1 VTVTAATNVQ
11 IGAITTTSSAI
22 GVTATAGTITDN
34 LTSAESANLTSSGTV
49 TLTAALGIGSSGTG
63 DIDTNIGTLTASTT
77 TSGAIYIQETN
88 GLIIGSP
95 GVTTASGGLID
106 IDVDAGNLTV
116 DAVVTANG
124 AGTVTLNADGGT
136 IDINAIVSSTTGA
149 IVVTGDV
156 ITQDSGI
163 STGGTATV
171 TVTADNGA
179 ITMADATSTTS
190 VSGAIAYSATGN
202 VLLAL
207 LTSTSGNINVTA
219 GAAPS
224 ATGAI
229 SDNLGA
235 ETPNISTSGTATLT
249 ADTGIGT
256 STGDEDIETSVGTIV
271 ATNNTSNVIFITEAD
286 AVTVGGTGLRTLAG
300 NGDITLNL
308 TTGLLTLAGNV
319 TAHGTGIVTLNTVVG
334 GATQSSG
341 AITASGL
348 RLLGAGT
355 FTLTTATNDVTT
367 LAADLNTGVVNYAD
381 ATSLTIGTV
390 TASGTSTSGINTGDP
405 GTGGAVTINAPN
417 GTITVSQPI
426 STVIPASG
434 GTATISISGSVTV
447 NQTITAEGGNVIL
460 NGSVGVTSDIIVNFA
475 LTSGGTM
482 TLSAPRDVLLNAV
495 ASTTGAGNISVT
507 ADNDTTP
514 NGTGG
519 VLITGAGGVTSAGTV
534 LLRGTSGFNTSFLD
548 ATGASVTGFSPS
560 GSLANLAVQINV
572 DSTPAAAQVSA
583 AGASIT
589 IDSHT
594 DTSNSDIVIN
604 GVISTTTNGT
614 VAVTADDRASFGT
627 AGDITADGAVT
638 ITAGGG
644 IYTSGDVTTTNDNV
658 TYASAVILEGS
669 VVVNSNSG
677 AGDVLFSSTVDGST
691 IYTEDL
697 TVTAGTGSVIFEAA
711 VGNAV
716 RLGDIDV
723 NSTSGSSRFNST
735 VSADTLETDPTAP
748 YSTNTVGNITTLNGT
763 VTTRGN
769 QRYYDNLRIDSNLT
783 LQIDDSTVSGTG
795 IIRTDGTIDA
805 VGGDETLSL
814 DSGRIGTVNVQNTID
829 ANGIIGGLQPLYAL
843 VIVDSNGADFAAAI
857 TTQTTDDSVTP
868 SDTDTINAS
877 TRRVQIL
884 ASAGNGGGSS
894 NGADANV
901 YFRGP
906 IVTNALL
913 ASTGANAGYNLY
925 LYGGG
930 TNVRLGDLGNTGIL
944 EFGDS
949 NADSLIFRRGITA
962 TGQYEIY
969 LLGIPRTY
977 GSPVI
982 LGDFDTTVFVYP
994 GNSVIDTTFGASGTN
1009 SSPAGAN
1016 ITIGGNLEGTIGV
1029 GSKNIEFIAGT
1040 AGDVTIVGNAGGLQ
1054 RLGIVLVTN
1063 ANDVTVNNVTAD
1075 RFLQRTGTGTTTT
1088 NGTID
1093 TNGNETFS
1101 VTGFQP
1107 DDVAAAGGTLNLT
1120 FGVNIVTTQIVI
1132 NSEVITASGGV
1143 HLSATDGTNVGVV
1156 TLNNNG
1162 RIRSDLDVILQGE
1175 ASIGIVIN
1183 ALGTARFGA
1192 PGSGDVLTGTQRDFV
1207 TTSGAPIEFRSNV
1220 NLVATPN
1227 FLADRFIVSTSGGFP
1242 AVLTSATAPILF
1254 AGTVDAN
1261 YSDLDLTS
1269 GTSNINF
1276 RGAVSEV
1283 QRLFLRLNDTS
1294 TAAPAVTTTTVTFA
1308 QNLSVEWLKPTA
1320 GHYNVDILGTTTL
1333 LSVGD
1338 IDYYLPNDTVFL
1350 NTGRTTL
1357 GNDTADSVSVMYGL
1371 DTTASSHTVM
1381 AGTIVSRE
1389 RMNLS
1394 PIVLTAGQTTTIYT
1408 SSWFDVSVE
1417 AVTAGQS
1424 NAVVAVGASVT
1435 TAAGSSLVLGHANSS
1450 TNFTFAGDV
1459 TVPQLNTTLPAG
1471 DTRWNLFILGSL
1483 VITGGGIT
1491 TLNNRGHFQIGSS
1504 GGNNLHAITGG
1515 LDTSTC
1521 LNTTVA
1527 GNLSATDALT
1537 LTGGMLRILVNSPA
1551 PRRISTTTGTITLPY
1566 MVLAD
1571 GVDLTVGS
1579 SVAVPIVTG
1588 VIEGT
1593 WGGADSDIRFEST
1606 GNVTVNGRLGYDI
1619 GDVAVIG
1626 AATAA
1631 FNGGLGLPYW
1641 NPVSTVT
1648 ITQSTTTTFPG
1659 GIFAGSIQAASTA
1672 GNLIFTS
1679 GARLNGP
1686 AVSNISTSG
1695 TVTFGDAPAAG
1706 SSPDE
1711 LIFAGGLISS
1721 ATTPVTLNGD
1731 LRSFN
1736 GDLRSTAANLT
1747 IDGALTVSGNSRI
1760 IAGAGTITLST
1771 VSIATNTSLSV
1782 GTESS
1787 GAVVISGA
1795 VGPATVSTGTALRLG
1810 STGTTTVNGAVD
1822 LAQLQVDGGS
1832 TTFSG
1837 AVGAITPIPSVILLA
1852 GAGTTTFGGD
1862 FFATTVSAA
1871 GGPGAISFNGTTS
1884 TITNAATFS
1893 NSGTLS
1899 LGNGAGDTITFT
1911 AGLTAGTTAVNGTLQ
1926 TTSAPIALGSLVST
1940 SAIVTTGLNSA
1951 STINIGAVSGSA
1963 PTLTAGTIT
1972 LTGSVSATGT
1982 ISLNSAGNV
1991 TLSGGLSNA
2000 GSLVVTSSGTT
2011 TIAGGSATAVTV
2023 NSASIQLT
2031 KTPLSV
2037 TNATSL
2043 AGTSAVTLQS
2053 GSGIN
2058 DASTSNSGTITISA
2072 GAGGFS
2078 QAANAAIY
2086 TRNTSGSAIQITTSG
2101 GGNAAIGTLFAAPA
2115 SGDPVAATTVTVTAA
2130 GAVTDSNDPVTG
2142 SPVNN
2147 VRAGSFVVT
2156 GSSVGTATNPIEY
2169 YTTAAPVTTGKFLV
2183 STAPNGA
2190 AGWLRRFDFSRS
2202 SSLVMGG
2209 TTGVYSTSI
2218 FNASTAASSS
2228 NGTHFGFASGQSI
2241 AIYNAA
2247 STSRSS
2253 YQFYIDSL
2261 IHNSRVVTFYVDT
2274 NTATANVD
2282 YYVRV
2287 YFGSGT
2293 VATNSMV
2300 TAPGSTTSLASAT
2313 GLSIGVFS
2321 RSAVFSRTTDA
2332 NGTISMEFKRPNGVT
2347 TGNWGVVGVEV
2358 AAVEAELTN
2367 LTELPQ
2373 MLEGVSFDA
2382 NGLTDETA
2390 AAIASNGFQGR
2401 LLDEASVMAA
2411 RDQAIADWAAVGI
2424 SPEQLQILQNTPVII
2439 GDLSQTGQVGLAR
2452 ADHIVLDDDA
2462 MGLGWFVGGTDKEV
2476 PAGMMDLLTVMTHE
2490 LGHRLG
2496 YEDLDASANNG
2507 HIMAG
2512 VLRPGER
2519 RQAIT
2524 ARTMVPQQ
2532 PVSVPSAEI
2541 TAVTP
2546 EKTADLFAVNNADVS
2561 GVASRISPPVETSSA
2576 EHFTSAKS
2584 IDGRPQQPAP
2594 VRLLLETESA
2604 SSDSSSQLSLLDDL
2618 FADVITTLDALNQGS
2633 AGN

>member
-1 VTVTAATNVQ
+1 M
-11 IGAITTTSSAI
+11 I
-22 GVTATAGTITDN
+22 
-34 LTSAESANLTSSGTV
+34 
-49 TLTAALGIGSSGTG
+49 
-63 DIDTNIGTLTASTT
+63 
-77 TSGAIYIQETN
+77 
-88 GLIIGSP
+88 
-95 GVTTASGGLID
+95 
-106 IDVDAGNLTV
+106 
-116 DAVVTANG
+116 
-124 AGTVTLNADGGT
+124 
-136 IDINAIVSSTTGA
+136 
-149 IVVTGDV
+149 
-156 ITQDSGI
+156 
-163 STGGTATV
+163 
-171 TVTADNGA
+171 
-179 ITMADATSTTS
+179 
-190 VSGAIAYSATGN
+190 
-202 VLLAL
+202 
-207 LTSTSGNINVTA
+207 
-219 GAAPS
+219 
-224 ATGAI
+224 
-229 SDNLGA
+229 
-235 ETPNISTSGTATLT
+235 
-249 ADTGIGT
+249 
-256 STGDEDIETSVGTIV
+256 
-271 ATNNTSNVIFITEAD
+271 
-286 AVTVGGTGLRTLAG
+286 
-300 NGDITLNL
+300 
-308 TTGLLTLAGNV
+308 
-319 TAHGTGIVTLNTVVG
+319 
-334 GATQSSG
+334 
-341 AITASGL
+341 
-348 RLLGAGT
+348 
-355 FTLTTATNDVTT
+355 
-367 LAADLNTGVVNYAD
+367 
-381 ATSLTIGTV
+381 
-390 TASGTSTSGINTGDP
+390 
-405 GTGGAVTINAPN
+405 
-417 GTITVSQPI
+417 
-426 STVIPASG
+426 
-434 GTATISISGSVTV
+434 
-447 NQTITAEGGNVIL
+447 
-460 NGSVGVTSDIIVNFA
+460 
-475 LTSGGTM
+475 
-482 TLSAPRDVLLNAV
+482 
-495 ASTTGAGNISVT
+495 
-507 ADNDTTP
+507 
-514 NGTGG
+514 
-519 VLITGAGGVTSAGTV
+519 
-534 LLRGTSGFNTSFLD
+534 
-548 ATGASVTGFSPS
+548 
-560 GSLANLAVQINV
+560 
-572 DSTPAAAQVSA
+572 
-583 AGASIT
+583 
-589 IDSHT
+589 
-594 DTSNSDIVIN
+594 
-604 GVISTTTNGT
+604 
-614 VAVTADDRASFGT
+614 
-627 AGDITADGAVT
+627 
-638 ITAGGG
+638 
-644 IYTSGDVTTTNDNV
+644 
-658 TYASAVILEGS
+658 
-669 VVVNSNSG
+669 
-677 AGDVLFSSTVDGST
+677 
-691 IYTEDL
+691 
-697 TVTAGTGSVIFEAA
+697 
-711 VGNAV
+711 
-716 RLGDIDV
+716 
-723 NSTSGSSRFNST
+723 
-735 VSADTLETDPTAP
+735 
-748 YSTNTVGNITTLNGT
+748 
-763 VTTRGN
+763 
-769 QRYYDNLRIDSNLT
+769 
-783 LQIDDSTVSGTG
+783 
-795 IIRTDGTIDA
+795 
-805 VGGDETLSL
+805 
-814 DSGRIGTVNVQNTID
+814 
-829 ANGIIGGLQPLYAL
+829 
-843 VIVDSNGADFAAAI
+843 
-857 TTQTTDDSVTP
+857 
-868 SDTDTINAS
+868 
-877 TRRVQIL
+877 
-884 ASAGNGGGSS
+884 
-894 NGADANV
+894 
-901 YFRGP
+901 
-906 IVTNALL
+906 
-913 ASTGANAGYNLY
+913 
-925 LYGGG
+925 
-930 TNVRLGDLGNTGIL
+930 LGDL
-944 EFGDS
+944 
-949 NADSLIFRRGITA
+949 
-962 TGQYEIY
+962 
-969 LLGIPRTY
+969 
-977 GSPVI
+977 
-982 LGDFDTTVFVYP
+982 DTTVFVYP
-994 GNSVIDTTFGASGTN
+994 GNSVIDTTLGLSGTN

-1016 ITIGGNLEGTIGV
+1016 ITIGGNLEGTSGV

-1040 AGDVTIVGNAGGLQ
+1040 AGDVRIVGNAGGLQ

-1093 TNGNETFS
+1093 TNGSETFS
-1101 VTGFQP
+1101 VTNFQP
-1107 DDVAAAGGTLNLT
+1107 DNVAATGGTLNRT

-1175 ASIGIVIN
+1175 ATIGIVIN

-1192 PGSGDVLTGTQRDFV
+1192 PGSGDELTGTQRDFV
-1207 TTSGAPIEFRSNV
+1207 TTSGAPVEFRSNI
-1220 NLVATPN
+1220 NMVASPTRY
-1227 FLADRFIVSTSGGFP
+1227 ADRFIVSTSGGFGVP
-1242 AVLTSATAPILF
+1242 AVVTSATAPILF

-1294 TAAPAVTTTTVTFA
+1294 TSAPAVTTTTVTFA

-1338 IDYYLPNDTVFL
+1338 IDFYLPNDTVFL

-1389 RMNLS
+1389 RMDLS

-1417 AVTAGQS
+1417 AVTAGQN

-1504 GGNNLHAITGG
+1504 GGNNSHAITGG
-1515 LDTSTC
+1515 LNTSTC

-1537 LTGGMLRILVNSPA
+1537 LTGGVLRILVNSPA

-1588 VIEGT
+1588 AIEGT

-1619 GDVAVIG
+1619 GDVQVIG
-1626 AATAA
+1626 AATAS

-1659 GIFAGSIQAASTA
+1659 GIFAESIQAASTA

-1711 LIFAGGLISS
+1711 LAFAGGLTTSLS
-1721 ATTPVTLNGD
+1721 TPVTINGD
-1731 LRSFN
+1731 LRSF
-1736 GDLRSTAANLT
+1736 GADLT
-1747 IDGALTVSGNSRI
+1747 INGALTVSGNSRI
-1760 IAGAGTITLST
+1760 ISGAGTITLST

-1787 GAVVISGA
+1787 GAVLIEA
-1795 VGPATVSTGTALRLG
+1795 VGATVSTGTALRLG
-1810 STGTTTVNGAVD
+1810 STGTTTVGSAVSGI
-1822 LAQLQVDGGS
+1822 AQLQVDGGS

-1837 AVGAITPIPSVILLA
+1837 AVGTIATPIPSVILVA
-1852 GAGTTTFGGD
+1852 GAGTTTFGD
-1862 FFATTVSAA
+1862 NFFATTVSAA

-1899 LGNGAGDTITFT
+1899 LGNAAGDTITFT

-1991 TLSGGLSNA
+1991 TLSGGLSSA

-2023 NSASIQLT
+2023 SSASIQLT

-2115 SGDPVAATTVTVTAA
+2115 TGNPVSATTVTVTAT

-2190 AGWLRRFDFSRS
+2190 AGWLRRYDFSRS

-2209 TTGVYSTSI
+2209 TTGVYSISI

-2241 AIYNAA
+2241 AIYDAA

-2274 NTATANVD
+2274 NTAAANVD

-2313 GLSIGVFS
+2313 GLGIGVFS
-2321 RSAVFSRTTDA
+2321 RSAVFSRKTDA
-2332 NGTISMEFKRPNGVT
+2332 NGTISMEFKRPIGVT

-2358 AAVEAELTN
+2358 AAVEAELTS

-2546 EKTADLFAVNNADVS
+2546 EKTADLFAANDADVS
-2561 GVASRISPPVETSSA
+2561 GVASRISPPIETSTA